1 MSDRR
6 LGVAVIGSGMIANTA
21 HIPSWVARTDS
32 ELLWVVD
39 SRADAARET
48 AQRWG
53 VARWT
58 TDYREALSDSAVQAV
73 DICTSAFVHAEQ
85 TLAALAAGKHVLV
98 EKPLATSMAD
108 AQSMEHAALASD
120 RVVMVTENWLF
131 ATATRRVKRLIDEGV
146 LGDLFMIQASNEN
159 DFMLAEVSRPGVAD
173 RDRLGY
179 AFVGGI
185 HTLAVARHL
194 MGEFDRISAF
204 ANANPDVAG
213 LNVLY
218 DTEMAISARFRS
230 GAVGSIHLI
239 GRAPHQGRG
248 LRSFRVFGTGGWA
261 EFDVFSGLVSWTDG
275 KSTKTESQY
284 RSSAGHPESIEH
296 FIECVREQREPL
308 TSVTD
313 QMRSLEVVHA
323 AYQSARQGETVTF
336 EPQEVASRHA

>member
-21 HIPSWVARTDS
+21 HIPVWTVRTDS

-39 SRADAARET
+39 SRADVARET

-53 VARWT
+53 VAHWT
-58 TDYREALSDSAVQAV
+58 TDYREALADGSVQAV
-73 DICTSAFVHAEQ
+73 DICSSAFVHAEQ
-85 TLAALAAGKHVLV
+85 TLAALGAGKHVLV
-98 EKPLATSMAD
+98 EKPLATSVVD
-108 AQSMEHAALASD
+108 ARSMEQAALASD
-120 RVVMVTENWLF
+120 RVVMVTENWVF

-159 DFMLAEVSRPGVAD
+159 DFMLAQVSRPEVAD

-204 ANANPDVAG
+204 ANAKPDVAG

-230 GAVGSIHLI
+230 GAVGTFHLI
-239 GRAPHQGRG
+239 GRAPHPGRG
-248 LRSFRVFGTGGWA
+248 LRSFRVFGTRGWA

-275 KSTKTESQY
+275 TATRTETQY

-296 FIECVREQREPL
+296 FVECIRGKKQPV

-313 QMRSLEVVHA
+313 QMRSLEAVHA
-323 AYQSARQGETVTF
+323 AYQSARQGETVAF
-336 EPQEVASRHA
+336 EYQEVG